1 MQTSSTSSSPSPSA
15 LLGIV
20 AGIVIAIGSF
30 LPWATGTA
38 FGTSESAKGF
48 DGWEGK
54 VCLIAGAGIAIR
66 SFLAMKRGRTR
77 QIAAAIL
84 IGGLVATG
92 VSAYTAV
99 TAKSQLRDSLV
110 SELVSQGIIPDEATA
125 RAAVQQAIDAGQ
137 IDVSLSFG
145 LFVVIIGGVAAIA
158 AGAMAFTAK
167 PSPMPSAGVPAGGFG
182 SPPPAVPAA
191 PVAPGPAVPLPP
203 SEPMPPTG
211 PTEPLPPSGPMPP
224 TAPEAPPS
232 SVP

>member
-1 MQTSSTSSSPSPSA
+1 MQTSTSSSPSPSA

-66 SFLAMKRGRTR
+66 SFLAMKQGRTR

-84 IGGLVATG
+84 IGGLIATG

-99 TAKSQLRDSLV
+99 TAKDQLRDSLV

-137 IDVSLSFG
+137 IEVSLAFG
-145 LFVVIIGGVAAIA
+145 LFVVIAGGVAAIA
-158 AGAMAFTAK
+158 AGAMAFAAE
-167 PSPMPSAGVPAGGFG
+167 PAPMPAAGVPAGGFG
-182 SPPPAVPAA
+182 SPAGGFGSSPSAA
-191 PVAPGPAVPLPP
+191 PVAPAPSEPLPP
-203 SEPMPPTG
+203 SEPMPPT
-211 PTEPLPPSGPMPP
+211 PPEP
-224 TAPEAPPS
+224 PPS